1 MQRADQRGAGL
12 LHAVAPQLDFLLI
25 DQERVISSASDMQQ
39 RITGGVGE
47 ANVSAASMK
56 YFDR

>member
-1 MQRADQRGAGL
+1 L
-12 LHAVAPQLDFLLI
+12 LHAVAPPLDFLLI